1 MLFPP
6 IFLFTSWMNINGFAI
21 DAAGISA
28 AWSGLY
34 MLLAL
39 RRKQGIKSKFGA
51 RGIVRGATL
60 GLCAAQVVGG
70 GLAYTFGRRREEE
83 QARAARAAKK

>member
-6 IFLFTSWMNINGFAI
+6 VFLFTSWMNINGFVI

-39 RRKQGIKSKFGA
+39 RR
-51 RGIVRGATL
+51 R
-60 GLCAAQVVGG
+60 QVGH
-70 GLAYTFGRRREEE
+70 A
-83 QARAARAAKK
+83 